1 MGLRS
6 EMGLALAM
14 LPPTACSDAGT
25 YMCLC
30 HVQLCKQ
37 STVKVADEEE
47 ANPSILTA
55 TFLIWGPA
63 NHLSISCSAANIL
76 VLCSTEGRAT
86 VLPHFQGPSSLLP
99 KISNALL
106 VTVPDSIPHSH
117 STRLYSPKY
126 RVRESGAETSRALE
140 ILRLTFC
147 LLDHILDC

>member
-1 MGLRS
+1 
-6 EMGLALAM
+6 MGLALAM

-37 STVKVADEEE
+37 STEKVADEEE
-47 ANPSILTA
+47 ANPSVLTA
-55 TFLIWGPA
+55 TFLIWDPA
-63 NHLSISCSAANIL
+63 NHLSISCSAANVL

-86 VLPHFQGPSSLLP
+86 VLPHFQGPSSLLVRYSLLP

-117 STRLYSPKY
+117 SNRLYSPKY
-126 RVRESGAETSRALE
+126 RVRESGAETSRVLE
-140 ILRLTFC
+140 ILRLMFSS
-147 LLDHILDC
+147 